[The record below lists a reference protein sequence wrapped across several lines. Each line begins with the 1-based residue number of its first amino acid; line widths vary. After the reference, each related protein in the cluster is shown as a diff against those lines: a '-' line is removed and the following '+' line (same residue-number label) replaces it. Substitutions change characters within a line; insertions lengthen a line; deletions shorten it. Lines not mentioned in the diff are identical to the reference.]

1 MHLQGNGFILRNW
14 QLRDAQS
21 MQRNA
26 DNLMIARYVSDRFPS
41 PYTMADA
48 EAWVQRWQDQDPV
61 INFAIAA
68 DDEVIGGIGLEFRG
82 DIYRKTPLLGYW
94 LGEPYWGQG
103 IMPQAVK
110 LIVDYTFNQLD
121 VIAIQANTFGGNLA
135 SMRVLEKAGFERQ
148 GIIKKSV
155 IKNGEIMDEHVFA
168 IWRPH
173 PNPSPEERGF

>member
-1 MHLQGNGFILRNW
+1 
-14 QLRDAQS
+14 